1 MNESIN
7 SIKYPFAIDRSL
19 GTLMEEKIYA
29 QHVRQ
34 MMMQVLMT
42 SPGERVNRPD
52 FGCGLRRMVFAP
64 NSDASAN
71 LLQVMVMQ
79 ALDKWLGDLIEVLEV
94 KVTAVN
100 ERMEVSVVYM
110 LKATQQRQY
119 LNIEVT
125 V

>member
-1 MNESIN
+1 MNEAISSIR
-7 SIKYPFAIDRSL
+7 YPFAIDRSL
-19 GTLMEEKIYA
+19 GTLLEEKVYA

-34 MMMQVLMT
+34 MIMQVLMT

-100 ERMEVSVVYM
+100 ERMEVSVVY
-110 LKATQQRQY
+110 LIKATQQRQY

>member
-1 MNESIN
+1 MNETII
-7 SIKYPFAIDRSL
+7 SIKYPFSIDRSL
-19 GTLMEEKIYA
+19 GTLMEERIYA

-34 MMMQVLMT
+34 MMIQVLMT

-52 FGCGLRRMVFAP
+52 FGCGLRRLVFAP

-71 LLQVMVMQ
+71 LMQVMVMQ
-79 ALDKWLGDLIEVLEV
+79 SLDKWLGTLIEVLEV

-100 ERMEVSVVYM
+100 ERMEVNVVYM
-110 LKATQQRQY
+110 IKATQQRQY